1 MKQSSDF
8 VLSLQIFDIIQRGSV
23 SNFRFLESQ
32 KAFDAL
38 QIRLNDSSSDEIE
51 MLEVIQVRTHIMWI
65 CPQFLLPVDNLA
77 LIEIFLVPVS
87 KPIFKSTCFKK
98 DFGSDSIN
106 FE

>member
-8 VLSLQIFDIIQRGSV
+8 VLSLQIFDTIQRGSV

-51 MLEVIQVRTHIMWI
+51 MLEVIQVRTRVVWI
-65 CPQFLLPVDNLA
+65 C
-77 LIEIFLVPVS
+77 
-87 KPIFKSTCFKK
+87 
-98 DFGSDSIN
+98 
-106 FE
+106 